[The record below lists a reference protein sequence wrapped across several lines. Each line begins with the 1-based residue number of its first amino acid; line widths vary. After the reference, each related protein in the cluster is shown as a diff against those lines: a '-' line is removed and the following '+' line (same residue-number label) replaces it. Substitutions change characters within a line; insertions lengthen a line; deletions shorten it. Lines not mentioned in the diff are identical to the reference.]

1 LCAAQPIGTSLVI
14 IRWKR
19 PIKAKSVWIN
29 NAVSD
34 GFIPCGFLATAIKLT
49 TPGWGALKGLLRS
62 FLEAQYEHH
71 NDEEQV
77 RWNHGGEMHEAS
89 WCFE

>member
-1 LCAAQPIGTSLVI
+1 L
-14 IRWKR
+14 
-19 PIKAKSVWIN
+19 
-29 NAVSD
+29 
-34 GFIPCGFLATAIKLT
+34 
-49 TPGWGALKGLLRS
+49 GALKGLLRS

-89 WCFE
+89 WCFEYWVAACIRIHNQAILAVHTATK